1 MTNALHGEAPDYNRK
16 PNSIYKVYKSVW
28 YLAIV
33 TLLWGSSFSLTGH
46 FLAGQVDSYFA
57 VFFRT
62 LAGTLIFV
70 PFMVWRNLS
79 LRLIGGLWLAGA
91 LQFGVTYALSYQ
103 SYTML
108 TVPEML
114 LFTTQT
120 PLYISLLNNALERRF
135 NPWTLIAA
143 LFAVS
148 GGIVIHY
155 HPLTGHFWKGF
166 WLLQLANLTF
176 AAGQVLCRRLLLK
189 YKPEV
194 ALPRLFG
201 HFFLGALVI
210 TAPLYY
216 FFGQQGHL
224 PQNDVQWTVLIY
236 LSVVATALGSYWL
249 AKGSTLVSVATLS
262 IFNELHVPVGL
273 IINML
278 LWGNDVPLLRLIAGC
293 ALIAI
298 AIAIN
303 YARPTK
309 PRTDIIAD
317 A

>member
-1 MTNALHGEAPDYNRK
+1 M
-16 PNSIYKVYKSVW
+16 W

-33 TLLWGSSFSLTGH
+33 TFLWGSSFSLTGH

-62 LAGTLIFV
+62 LAATLIFV
-70 PFMVWRNLS
+70 PFMVWRNLPR
-79 LRLIGGLWLAGA
+79 RLIAGLWLAGA

-103 SYTML
+103 SYTLL

-135 NPWTLIAA
+135 NPWTLVAA

-148 GGIVIHY
+148 GGMVIHY

-176 AAGQVLCRRLLLK
+176 AAGQVICRRLLLK
-189 YKPEV
+189 YQPEV
-194 ALPRLFG
+194 PLPKLFG
-201 HFFLGALVI
+201 HFFLGALII
-210 TAPLYY
+210 TAPLCY
-216 FFGQQGHL
+216 FFGQPDHL
-224 PQNDVQWTVLIY
+224 PHTGVQWTVLVY

-273 IINML
+273 VINML
-278 LWGNDVPLLRLIAGC
+278 LWGNDIPLLRLIAGC
-293 ALIAI
+293 GLIAI
-298 AIAIN
+298 AIGIN
-303 YARPTK
+303 YRHPLRPSQRNSPPVARTE
-309 PRTDIIAD
+309 
-317 A
+317 